1 MTQNSEQLHFVAVG
15 AHIHDAEV
23 MAGAILATYTNA
35 GHRATII
42 HATPGEK
49 GHPTMP
55 YAEYERIKLDEARR
69 SAAVLGADVI
79 FMPYKDAELPLTE
92 AVKWELADLF
102 RELKPD
108 IVFTHWR
115 GSFHPDHYKTHLLT
129 VEAATY
135 AADATVKREH
145 PAHSIRQ
152 MFYAENWEDMT
163 DFRSDILVDVSA
175 SYNRWHNAM
184 MEQGLF
190 RGEVSAFAYKEYYEG
205 LTAMRGALA
214 RCERAV
220 ALMTPRFASG
230 QDPALLDACW
240 TRR

>member
-1 MTQNSEQLHFVAVG
+1 MTQNPDKLHFVAVG

-23 MAGAILATYTNA
+23 TAGAILASYTEA

-55 YAEYERIKLDEARR
+55 YADYERIKLDEARR
-69 SAAVLGADVI
+69 SADVLGADVI

-92 AVKWELADLF
+92 HVKWELADLF

-129 VEAATY
+129 VDAATY
-135 AADATVKREH
+135 AADASVARER

-152 MFYAENWEDMT
+152 MFFAENWEDMT
-163 DFRSDILVDVSA
+163 GFRSEVLVDVTSG
-175 SYNRWHNAM
+175 YERWHAAM
-184 MEQGLF
+184 MEHGLF
-190 RGEVSAFAYKEYYEG
+190 RGEISKFAYREYYEG
-205 LTAMRGALA
+205 LTAMRGALR
-214 RCERAV
+214 RCSRAV
-220 ALMTPRFASG
+220 ALMRPPFAAEK
-230 QDPALLDACW
+230 DMRLLDSRW
-240 TRR
+240 TRG

>member
-1 MTQNSEQLHFVAVG
+1 MTQNSEKLHFVAVG

-23 MAGAILATYTNA
+23 MAGAILACYTSA

-55 YAEYERIKLDEARR
+55 YADYERIKLEEARR
-69 SAAVLGADVI
+69 SAEVLGADVV
-79 FMPYKDAELPLTE
+79 FMPYKDAGLPLTE
-92 AVKWELADLF
+92 QVKWELADLF
-102 RELKPD
+102 RKLKPD
-108 IVFTHWR
+108 IVLTHWR

-129 VEAATY
+129 VEAASY
-135 AADATVKREH
+135 AADRAIPRED
-145 PAHSIRQ
+145 PPHSIRQ

-163 DFRSDILVDVSA
+163 GFRCDVLVDVS
-175 SYNRWHNAM
+175 SGYEQWHRAM
-184 MEQGLF
+184 MEHGLF
-190 RGEVSAFAYKEYYEG
+190 RGEVSAFAYREYYEG

-220 ALMTPRFASG
+220 ALMRPRFSAG
-230 QDPALLDACW
+230 QDSSLIDACW
-240 TRR
+240 SRR